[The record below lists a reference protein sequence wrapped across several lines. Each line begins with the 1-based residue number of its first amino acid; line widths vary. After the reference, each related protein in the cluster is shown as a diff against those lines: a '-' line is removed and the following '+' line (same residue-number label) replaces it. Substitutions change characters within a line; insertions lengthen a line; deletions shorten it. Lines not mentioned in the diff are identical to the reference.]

1 MNCRVC
7 GNPLFA
13 GRATFRCSCGAITH
27 GYCWEKHVLESHEP
41 EFVVGTVDLDGEFIV
56 NEPEVQEPELQEP
69 EALKAGA
76 EVAGEAESGE
86 EGGADDEATPVEVAE
101 GEEEQ
106 E

>member
-27 GYCWEKHVLESHEP
+27 GYCWEKHVLQTHEP
-41 EFVVGTVDLDGEFIV
+41 SFEVGTVDLDGSFVI
-56 NEPEVQEPELQEP
+56 PPAP
-69 EALKAGA
+69 EA
-76 EVAGEAESGE
+76 EAE
-86 EGGADDEATPVEVAE
+86 AE
-101 GEEEQ
+101 GEGEGEDETAPAMIAAGEEAP

>member
-27 GYCWEKHVLESHEP
+27 GYCWEKHVLQAHEP
-41 EFVVGTVDLDGEFIV
+41 SFEVGTVDLDGSFVVPTVE
-56 NEPEVQEPELQEP
+56 EEVVE
-69 EALKAGA
+69 A
-76 EVAGEAESGE
+76 EVRVEVEAES
-86 EGGADDEATPVEVAE
+86 EGGDEDKTAPAMIAA
-101 GEEEQ
+101 GEEEA